1 MSNQEVTINSSVR
14 QPSVSYG
21 AAVRMP
27 DAPLENRVKEPKTD
41 WVNYVLSEGSRAA
54 QGYESIREGGLRLSE
69 QAAKA
74 AKDEEDTRNRNQL
87 AREVTK
93 IAEAQRQGMSQTEAE
108 TRLRALRDSYIG
120 ILDEKDVNSVIGR
133 HDYGVEDLEQA
144 RWKQWQT
151 KDIDRQAKLASD
163 YRASNLYAA
172 TLSDAQVLSVVQQMN
187 DSADDLA
194 RIQSRK
200 NLYQPGTSEYNRYQ
214 ALEDAAAESN
224 IYMNVA
230 RHMSNLLLNE
240 KNLTPETIQDIS
252 NRGVAWAVENGIN
265 AAVAQSIIQN
275 TYRRMGVDTLK
286 QNWLDTQK
294 LSIESAENATKLI
307 TANAK
312 LQAMS
317 IPEVALY
324 SVIGGE
330 AMEAEI
336 TQRLSRSKEFDESM
350 KSVTEKLM
358 KAASKPTIDLSSDM
372 TGSLIQGT
380 NNAYANGEAT
390 PYMRGTTALGTLK
403 LVNQNNGVAYT
414 DGEGNVNIALANLT
428 GTQERLNL
436 TAIRRDAKKLQESSD
451 VESNEVG
458 RQLEEEADKLD
469 ANKIAA
475 EIMTPVSPLYQTVR
489 GLKDSLNASELRYDE
504 DGKAF
509 LSGTS
514 GVLGSVALA
523 FRGFGGEGSYD
534 KQLKRLNEGLADLSP
549 EIRKGVMERL
559 GIQRAMRGEVSEL
572 GERAGNT
579 QPRVIDTG
587 EAGAEL
593 YTFSDG
599 TVAKNALRPTQEMAS
614 DPITTSIRMSNPS
627 MSVEDDKEKLL
638 AEKRDI
644 INTLKG
650 PEGSK
655 DGLYDVIER
664 LEKNGWKTDVFE
676 QERDALEKRLKEIDI
691 ELNGG
696 IQDEES
702 TSVYGGKYDE
712 YLNKYAEEYGQDA
725 RLIKKMLMK
734 ESSEDPAAVS
744 GKGAR
749 GLMQVMPE
757 TFKQCV
763 KELGLPDNAD
773 PHDPETNIRVG
784 VYYFSKM
791 MKQFDGDV
799 NKALAAY
806 NWGPGNV
813 QKAVEEFGDEWWDG
827 ARLIGITVKG
837 KKRKLPKETQKY
849 VSDLGQMYA

>member
-27 DAPLENRVKEPKTD
+27 DAPLENRVKEPKSD

-54 QGYESIREGGLRLSE
+54 QGYENIRAGGLRLSE

-108 TRLRALRDSYIG
+108 TKLRALRDSYIG
-120 ILDEKDVNSVIGR
+120 VLDEKDVDSVIGR
-133 HDYGVEDLEQA
+133 HDYGIEKLEQA
-144 RWKQWQT
+144 RYTQWQT

-163 YRASNLYAA
+163 YRASNPYAA

-240 KNLTPETIQDIS
+240 KNLTPETIQDIT

-336 TQRLSRSKEFDESM
+336 TQRLSRSREFDESM

-358 KAASKPTIDLSSDM
+358 KAASRPTIDLSADM
-372 TGSLIQGT
+372 AGSLIQGT

-458 RQLEEEADKLD
+458 RQLEEESDKLD

-475 EIMTPVSPLYQTVR
+475 EIMTPASPLYQTVK

-504 DGKAF
+504 DGRVF

-514 GVLGSVALA
+514 GILGSVSLA
-523 FRGFGGEGSYD
+523 FRGFGGEGSYNT
-534 KQLKRLNEGLADLSP
+534 QLKRLNEGLADLTP

-559 GIQRAMRGEVSEL
+559 GIQKAMRGEVSEL
-572 GERAGNT
+572 GERAGNI

-599 TVAKNALRPTQEMAS
+599 TVAKNAARSTQTIPMIS
-614 DPITTSIRMSNPS
+614 QSQQMSSPDYGQ
-627 MSVEDDKEKLL
+627 DDLL
-638 AEKRDI
+638 SEKRDI
-644 INTLKG
+644 EMALYG
-650 PEGSK
+650 PEGSN
-655 DGLYDVIER
+655 DGLYDIIKR
-664 LEKNGWKTDVFE
+664 FNANGWNASTWEK
-676 QERDALEKRLKEIDI
+676 QRDAFEARLKEIDK
-691 ELNGG
+691 ELE
-696 IQDEES
+696 QPEEES
-702 TSVYGGKYDE
+702 EKTYNDYVSEYSEQYDVP
-712 YLNKYAEEYGQDA
+712 ADVVS
-725 RLIKKMLMK
+725 RMLMK
-734 ESSEDPAAVS
+734 ESAGKSDAVS
-744 GKGAR
+744 KAGAK
-749 GLMQVMPE
+749 GLMQIMPD
-757 TFKQCV
+757 TFEEIK
-763 KELGLPDNAD
+763 KELKLPANAD
-773 PHDPETNIRVG
+773 VFDPETNIKAG
-784 VYYFSKM
+784 IYYFSKM
-791 MKQFDGDV
+791 LRTFDGDI

-813 QKAVEEFGDEWWDG
+813 KEAVRVYGENWFEG
-827 ARLIGITVKG
+827 A
-837 KKRKLPKETQKY
+837 KRKGIKVNGKLRYLPKETQKY
-849 VSDLGQMYA
+849 VADLGKTYA